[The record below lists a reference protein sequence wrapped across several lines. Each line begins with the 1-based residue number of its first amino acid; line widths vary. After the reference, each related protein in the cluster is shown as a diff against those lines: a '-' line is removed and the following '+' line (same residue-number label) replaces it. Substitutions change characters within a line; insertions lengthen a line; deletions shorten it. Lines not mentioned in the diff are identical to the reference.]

1 MDLAVAARSGALL
14 SRDPVFLL
22 EEKIKEER
30 MVADCLTNCYQDS
43 VTFEDVALDFTQE
56 EWVLLDQSHRDLYR
70 EVMLENYENLTS
82 MGCELVKP
90 SLISRLENKEDWR
103 TEQRGD
109 PRGEYL

>member
-82 MGCELVKP
+82 MDG
-90 SLISRLENKEDWR
+90 SLLNETKFSALLPEC
-103 TEQRGD
+103 
-109 PRGEYL
+109 LA